1 MLSLCYLPTAGRL
14 TLTVIKARNLK
25 AMDITGKSGAY
36 KINRIFLYDVI
47 DITILPKILNF
58 CAIRKSIF
66 HIWTKLISIFSSD
79 PYVKVYLLC
88 QGKRIKK
95 KKTTVKKN
103 TLYPVYNEALV
114 FDVPADNI
122 EDVSLIVK
130 VIDYDR

>member
-1 MLSLCYLPTAGRL
+1 MILKSNV
-14 TLTVIKARNLK
+14 LTVTRKDLTN
-25 AMDITGKSGAY
+25 
-36 KINRIFLYDVI
+36 KIYS
-47 DITILPKILNF
+47 
-58 CAIRKSIF
+58 A
-66 HIWTKLISIFSSD
+66 SSLD

-103 TLYPVYNEALV
+103 SLYPVYNEALV
-114 FDVPADNI
+114 FDVPSDNI

>member
-1 MLSLCYLPTAGRL
+1 
-14 TLTVIKARNLK
+14 
-25 AMDITGKSGAY
+25 
-36 KINRIFLYDVI
+36 
-47 DITILPKILNF
+47 
-58 CAIRKSIF
+58 
-66 HIWTKLISIFSSD
+66 
-79 PYVKVYLLC
+79 VKVYLLC

-122 EDVSLIVK
+122 EDVSLVVK